1 VINHVTLPYINHNL
15 DLIKELIENSEHE
28 REEGLKQ
35 IEKLRKECN
44 ELRKQRSAS
53 TEEDIDDKEVQK
65 LKAHLKTAYT
75 EITILKKMI
84 GQFSTTNV
92 DQCANLGKEII
103 SLQIQLDKQ
112 KTQNSKYERERSFS
126 KTIGKIC

>member
-1 VINHVTLPYINHNL
+1 MSFVNIHSIIYYLGSY
-15 DLIKELIENSEHE
+15 
-28 REEGLKQ
+28 
-35 IEKLRKECN
+35 KL
-44 ELRKQRSAS
+44 LKQRSAS

-75 EITILKKMI
+75 EITLLKKMI

-126 KTIGKIC
+126 KTIGKIF